1 LLTCNNIFPQFEL
14 PFSAE
19 IGLATIGGTIF
30 VTSKDSPIGKSPIE
44 GSGLGDV
51 CSCVF
56 SFTVVDETGALRRY
70 DMFDNNGDFDKAFQ
84 SMLDSHGTKG
94 IAVEILLAIRK
105 KTPVTINTH
114 FVHRKEGDSSA
125 IANHIYTT
133 WKHANSKEGN
143 VLAAIG

>member
-1 LLTCNNIFPQFEL
+1 M
-14 PFSAE
+14 
-19 IGLATIGGTIF
+19 
-30 VTSKDSPIGKSPIE
+30 
-44 GSGLGDV
+44 
-51 CSCVF
+51 
-56 SFTVVDETGALRRY
+56 VDETGALRRY

>member
-1 LLTCNNIFPQFEL
+1 M
-14 PFSAE
+14 
-19 IGLATIGGTIF
+19 F
-30 VTSKDSPIGKSPIE
+30 VTTKDSPIGRSPIE

-84 SMLDSHGTKG
+84 GMLDSHGTQG

-105 KTPVTINTH
+105 KTPITMNYH
-114 FVHRKEGDSSA
+114 LVHRKEGDSSD
-125 IANHIYTT
+125 IAQHIYNT

-143 VLAAIG
+143 VFAAIG